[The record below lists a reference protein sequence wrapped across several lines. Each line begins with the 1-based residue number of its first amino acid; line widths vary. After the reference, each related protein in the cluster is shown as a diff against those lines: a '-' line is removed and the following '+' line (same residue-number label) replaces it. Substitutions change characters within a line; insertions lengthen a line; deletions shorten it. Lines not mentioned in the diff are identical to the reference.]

1 MKSSILTLFLSLILG
16 TTLAHGA
23 VITVGSGESIQTA
36 VDGAAVGDEIVLT
49 YPGQYVGNVTVNG
62 KGLTI
67 RSLNQALTSVLGNF
81 SVTGLTAGK
90 EMNFQ
95 SFNFSGD
102 LNCTGAGILRVK
114 DVQIGNSLIGS
125 GLAKMVLQ
133 NAEIMNSLSASQ
145 VTDCYIRRS
154 TITKTANI
162 EGNQDANGNP
172 TRFVFLQSTIK
183 EKLTSTTAK
192 SWIGYS
198 NLEESYLEGTLEI
211 VKNVFK
217 GNRSGNNQQG
227 GIGIDLNG
235 SNTIANIHNNIIE
248 NFDKSHQ
255 HDNGGKLINQCIGIR
270 ISGNTKC
277 AILNNLFRYIR
288 DIHYGGTEIYS
299 GIGIHILETADTK
312 IYGNLFYD
320 NGVSGGSD
328 TGAANIWAPAQ
339 NVTIAYNAMTAWSGS
354 GLVRG
359 GAENHAMVNSKSA
372 GDLSDKGH
380 PDIPHQDK
388 DGSRND
394 IGQSGGR
401 NYLTNGTTTNGP
413 IPISFTADP
422 LAVPIGG
429 TVTIESTGATVK

>member
-1 MKSSILTLFLSLILG
+1 MKSSILTFFLSLILA
-16 TTLAHGA
+16 TTLTHGA

-36 VDGAAVGDEIVLT
+36 VDGAADGDEIVLT

-102 LNCTGAGILRVK
+102 LNCTGAGILRLK

-125 GLAKMVLQ
+125 GLAKIVLQ
-133 NAEIMNSLSASQ
+133 NVEIMNSLSATQ

-162 EGNQDANGNP
+162 EGKQDANGNP

-183 EKLTSTTAK
+183 EKLTSTTAI

-198 NLEESYLEGTLEI
+198 NLEESYFEGTLEI
-211 VKNVFK
+211 VKNEFRGK
-217 GNRSGNNQQG
+217 NSNFG

-235 SNTIANIHNNIIE
+235 TNTTANIHNN
-248 NFDKSHQ
+248 
-255 HDNGGKLINQCIGIR
+255 LIKDFREDDSGTLNYQSIGIR
-270 ISGNTKC
+270 ISGNAK
-277 AILNNLFRYIR
+277 ANIFNNTITHNYDIR
-288 DIHYGGTEIYS
+288 GNGTEIYS
-299 GIGIHILETADTK
+299 GIGIYVVQTAGTK
-312 IYGNLFYD
+312 IFGNILHD
-320 NGVSGGSD
+320 NGVAGGSD

-339 NVTIAYNAMTAWSGS
+339 NVTIAYNAMIAFSTS

-359 GAENHAMVNSKSA
+359 GAENHAMVNSKNA
-372 GDLSDKGH
+372 ADLVDKGH
-380 PDIPHQDK
+380 PDVTHQDR

-394 IGQSGGR
+394 IGPSGGR

>member
-1 MKSSILTLFLSLILG
+1 MKNTILTIFLSLILA

-36 VDGAAVGDEIVLT
+36 VDGAADGDEIVLT

-102 LNCTGAGILRVK
+102 LNCTGTGILRVK

-125 GLAKMVLQ
+125 GLAKIVLQ
-133 NAEIMNSLSASQ
+133 NVEIMNSLSATQ

-154 TITKTANI
+154 TITETANI

-211 VKNVFK
+211 VK
-217 GNRSGNNQQG
+217 
-227 GIGIDLNG
+227 
-235 SNTIANIHNNIIE
+235 
-248 NFDKSHQ
+248 
-255 HDNGGKLINQCIGIR
+255 
-270 ISGNTKC
+270 
-277 AILNNLFRYIR
+277 RY
-288 DIHYGGTEIYS
+288 S
-299 GIGIHILETADTK
+299 
-312 IYGNLFYD
+312 
-320 NGVSGGSD
+320 
-328 TGAANIWAPAQ
+328 
-339 NVTIAYNAMTAWSGS
+339 
-354 GLVRG
+354 
-359 GAENHAMVNSKSA
+359 
-372 GDLSDKGH
+372 
-380 PDIPHQDK
+380 
-388 DGSRND
+388 
-394 IGQSGGR
+394 
-401 NYLTNGTTTNGP
+401 
-413 IPISFTADP
+413 
-422 LAVPIGG
+422 
-429 TVTIESTGATVK
+429 

>member
-1 MKSSILTLFLSLILG
+1 MKSSILTIFLSLILG

-23 VITVGSGESIQTA
+23 VITVGSGDSIQTA
-36 VDGAAVGDEIVLT
+36 VDGAADGDEIVLT

-125 GLAKMVLQ
+125 GLAKIVLQ
-133 NAEIMNSLSASQ
+133 NVEIIDSLSATQ

-154 TITKTANI
+154 TITETANI
-162 EGNQDANGNP
+162 QGNQDANGNP

-183 EKLTSTTAK
+183 EKLTSTTAI

-198 NLEESYLEGTLEI
+198 NLEESYFEGTLEI
-211 VKNVFK
+211 VKNEFRGK
-217 GNRSGNNQQG
+217 NSNFG

-235 SNTIANIHNNIIE
+235 TNTTANIHNN
-248 NFDKSHQ
+248 
-255 HDNGGKLINQCIGIR
+255 LIKDFREDDSGTLNYQSIGIR
-270 ISGNTKC
+270 ISGNAK
-277 AILNNLFRYIR
+277 ANIFNNTITHNYDIR
-288 DIHYGGTEIYS
+288 GNGTEIYS
-299 GIGIHILETADTK
+299 GIGIYVVQTAGTK
-312 IYGNLFYD
+312 IFGNILHD
-320 NGVSGGSD
+320 NGVAGGSD

-339 NVTIAYNAMTAWSGS
+339 NVTIAYNAMIAYSTS

-359 GAENHAMVNSKSA
+359 GAENHAMVNSKTA
-372 GDLSDKGH
+372 ADLVDKGH
-380 PDIPHQDK
+380 PDVTHQDK

>member
-1 MKSSILTLFLSLILG
+1 MKSSILTFFLSLILA
-16 TTLAHGA
+16 TTLTHGA

-36 VDGAAVGDEIVLT
+36 VDGAADGDEIVLT

-102 LNCTGAGILRVK
+102 LNCTGAGILRLK

-125 GLAKMVLQ
+125 GLAKIVLQ
-133 NAEIMNSLSASQ
+133 NVEIMNSLSATQ

-211 VKNVFK
+211 VKNEFYGK
-217 GNRSGNNQQG
+217 MYDNTG

-235 SNTIANIHNNIIE
+235 TSTTANIHNNKIRAFRE
-248 NFDKSHQ
+248 DDHGTLN
-255 HDNGGKLINQCIGIR
+255 NQCIGIR
-270 ISGNTKC
+270 VSGDAKAYITNNQISDNYESRS
-277 AILNNLFRYIR
+277 N
-288 DIHYGGTEIYS
+288 GTEIYS
-299 GIGIHILETADTK
+299 GMGIYVVETADTK
-312 IYGNLFYD
+312 IFGNLFFN
-320 NGVSGGSD
+320 NGVNGGSD

-339 NVTIAYNAMTAWSGS
+339 NVTIAYNAMTTYNNS
-354 GLVRG
+354 GLVLG
-359 GAENHAMVNSKSA
+359 GAENHAMVNSKTA
-372 GDLSDKGH
+372 ADLADKGH
-380 PDIPHQDK
+380 PDVTHQDK

>member
-1 MKSSILTLFLSLILG
+1 MKSSILTFLLSLIFG
-16 TTLAHGA
+16 TTLVHGA

-36 VDGAAVGDEIVLT
+36 VDGAADGDEIVLT

-90 EMNFQ
+90 ELNFQ

-102 LNCTGAGILRVK
+102 FNCTGAGILRVK

-125 GLAKMVLQ
+125 GLAKMLLQ
-133 NAEIMNSLSASQ
+133 DVEIMNSLSATQ
-145 VTDCYIRRS
+145 VTNGYIRRS

-198 NLEESYLEGTLEI
+198 NLEESYLEGTLEV
-211 VKNVFK
+211 VKNVFN
-217 GNRSGNNQQG
+217 GQNNG

-235 SNTIANIHNNIIE
+235 TNTEANIHNNTIHWFRKDIHG
-248 NFDKSHQ
+248 NSSYQ
-255 HDNGGKLINQCIGIR
+255 SIGIR
-270 ISGNTKC
+270 ISGNAK
-277 AILNNLFRYIR
+277 ADIFNNFIGQNY
-288 DIHYGGTEIYS
+288 DNNTNGGVENFC
-299 GIGIHILETADTK
+299 GIGIFITNTARTRIFGNIFENNYVKRDVNGNTHIL
-312 IYGNLFYD
+312 
-320 NGVSGGSD
+320 
-328 TGAANIWAPAQ
+328 APAE
-339 NVTIAYNAMTAWSGS
+339 NVTVAYNGMASHSTAGFA
-354 GLVRG
+354 LVKG
-359 GAENHAMVNSKSA
+359 GAENHAIVNSSTA
-372 GDLSDKGH
+372 ANLVDKGH
-380 PDIPHQDK
+380 PDVTHQDK

-429 TVTIESTGATVK
+429 TVTIESTGATLK

>member
-1 MKSSILTLFLSLILG
+1 MKHSILTYLIILIFG
-16 TTLAHGA
+16 TTLTHGA

-36 VDGAAVGDEIVLT
+36 VDGAADGDEIVLT

-102 LNCTGAGILRVK
+102 LNCTGTGILRVK

-133 NAEIMNSLSASQ
+133 NVEIMNSLSASQ
-145 VTDCYIRRS
+145 VTDCYIHRS

-162 EGNQDANGNP
+162 EGNQDANGSP

-183 EKLTSTTAK
+183 EKLNSTTAK

-211 VKNVFK
+211 VKNVFV
-217 GNRSGNNQQG
+217 GSRSANNSG

-235 SNTIANIHNNIIE
+235 TQTTANIHNNLIRDFYTGVPGNNE
-248 NFDKSHQ
+248 NE
-255 HDNGGKLINQCIGIR
+255 CIGIR
-270 ISGNTKC
+270 ISGNSV
-277 AILNNLFRYIR
+277 ANIYNNQISANR
-288 DIHYGGTEIYS
+288 DNRSQETETWVGMGIYVIS
-299 GIGIHILETADTK
+299 TAGTK
-312 IYGNLFYD
+312 IFGNLFYD
-320 NGVSGGSD
+320 NGVNGGSD

-339 NVTIAYNAMTAWSGS
+339 NVTIAYNAMIAYSTS

-359 GAENHAMVNSKSA
+359 GAENHAMINSNA
-372 GDLSDKGH
+372 AADLVDKGH
-380 PDIPHQDK
+380 PDVTHQDK

-394 IGQSGGR
+394 IGLSGGR

>member
-1 MKSSILTLFLSLILG
+1 MDHEIFHSYLFPKPHPRNH
-16 TTLAHGA
+16 LAHGA

-36 VDGAAVGDEIVLT
+36 VDGAADGDEIVLT

-125 GLAKMVLQ
+125 GLAKIVLQ
-133 NAEIMNSLSASQ
+133 NVEIMNSLSATQ

-154 TITKTANI
+154 TITETANI
-162 EGNQDANGNP
+162 VGNQDANGNP

-183 EKLTSTTAK
+183 EKLTSTTSK

-198 NLEESYLEGTLEI
+198 NLEESYLEGTVEI
-211 VKNVFK
+211 VKNEFYGK
-217 GNRSGNNQQG
+217 MSNFG

-235 SNTIANIHNNIIE
+235 TNTTANIHNNKILGFRE
-248 NFDKSHQ
+248 DDSGTLN
-255 HDNGGKLINQCIGIR
+255 NQSIGIR
-270 ISGNTKC
+270 ISGNAK
-277 AILNNLFRYIR
+277 ANIFNNQISENYDIR
-288 DIHYGGTEIYS
+288 GNGTEIYS
-299 GIGIHILETADTK
+299 GIGIYVISTAGTK
-312 IYGNLFYD
+312 IFGNLLYN
-320 NGVSGGSD
+320 NGVNGDSD

-339 NVTIAYNAMTAWSGS
+339 NVTIAYNAMTAYSTS

-359 GAENHAMVNSKSA
+359 GAENHAMVNSTTA
-372 GDLSDKGH
+372 ADLVDKGH
-380 PDIPHQDK
+380 PDATHQDK
-388 DGSRND
+388 DGSRNN
-394 IGQSGGR
+394 IGPSGGR

>member
-1 MKSSILTLFLSLILG
+1 MKSSILTFFLSLILG
-16 TTLAHGA
+16 ITLAHGA

-36 VDGAAVGDEIVLT
+36 VDGAADGDEIVLT

-125 GLAKMVLQ
+125 GLAKIVLQ
-133 NAEIMNSLSASQ
+133 NVEIMNSLSATQ

-154 TITKTANI
+154 TITETANI
-162 EGNQDANGNP
+162 VGNQDANGNP

-183 EKLTSTTAK
+183 EKLTSTTSK

-198 NLEESYLEGTLEI
+198 NLEESYLEGTVEI
-211 VKNVFK
+211 VKNEFYGK
-217 GNRSGNNQQG
+217 MSNFG

-235 SNTIANIHNNIIE
+235 TNTTANIHNNKILGFRE
-248 NFDKSHQ
+248 DDSGTLN
-255 HDNGGKLINQCIGIR
+255 NQSIGIR
-270 ISGNTKC
+270 ISGNAK
-277 AILNNLFRYIR
+277 ANIFNNQISENYDIR
-288 DIHYGGTEIYS
+288 GNGTEIYS
-299 GIGIHILETADTK
+299 GIGIYVISTAGTK
-312 IYGNLFYD
+312 IFGNLLYN
-320 NGVSGGSD
+320 NGVNGDSD

-339 NVTIAYNAMTAWSGS
+339 NVTIAYNAMTAYSTS

-359 GAENHAMVNSKSA
+359 GAENHAMVNSTTA
-372 GDLSDKGH
+372 ADLVDKGH
-380 PDIPHQDK
+380 PDATHQDK

-394 IGQSGGR
+394 IGPSGGR

>member
-1 MKSSILTLFLSLILG
+1 MIMKDTILTFFLSLILG

-23 VITVGSGESIQTA
+23 TINVGDGESIQTA
-36 VDGAAVGDEIVLT
+36 VDGSADGDEVVLT
-49 YPGQYVGNVTVNG
+49 YPGQYVENVTVNG

-90 EMNFQ
+90 EMHFQ

-125 GLAKMVLQ
+125 GLAKIVLQ
-133 NAEIMNSLSASQ
+133 NVEIMNSLSATQ

-154 TITKTANI
+154 TITKTGNI

-172 TRFVFLQSTIK
+172 TRFMFLQSTIK

-198 NLEESYLEGTLEI
+198 NLEESYLEGTLEV
-211 VKNVFK
+211 VKNVFN
-217 GNRSGNNQQG
+217 GQNNG

-235 SNTIANIHNNIIE
+235 TNTEANIHNNTIHWFRKDIHG
-248 NFDKSHQ
+248 NSSYQ
-255 HDNGGKLINQCIGIR
+255 SIGIR
-270 ISGNTKC
+270 ISGNAK
-277 AILNNLFRYIR
+277 ADILNNYIGNNY
-288 DIHYGGTEIYS
+288 DTNTNGGFENFC
-299 GIGIHILETADTK
+299 GIGIFITDTARSRIFGNIFENNFVKRDVNGNAHIL
-312 IYGNLFYD
+312 
-320 NGVSGGSD
+320 
-328 TGAANIWAPAQ
+328 APSE
-339 NVTIAYNAMTAWSGS
+339 NVTVAYNGMASTSYNGFE
-354 GLVRG
+354 LVKG
-359 GAENHAMVNSKSA
+359 GVENHAMVNSIVA
-372 GDLSDKGH
+372 ADLVDKGH
-380 PDIPHQDK
+380 PDVIHQDK
-388 DGSRND
+388 DGSRNN
-394 IGQSGGR
+394 IGPSGGR

-413 IPISFTADP
+413 IPITFTADP

>member
-1 MKSSILTLFLSLILG
+1 MKSSILTFFLSLILA
-16 TTLAHGA
+16 TTLTHGA

-36 VDGAAVGDEIVLT
+36 VDGAADGDEIVLT

-125 GLAKMVLQ
+125 GLAKIVLQ
-133 NAEIMNSLSASQ
+133 NVEIMNSLSATQ

-162 EGNQDANGNP
+162 EGKQDANGNP

-183 EKLTSTTAK
+183 EKLTSTTAI

-198 NLEESYLEGTLEI
+198 NLEESYFEGTLEI
-211 VKNVFK
+211 VKNEFRGK
-217 GNRSGNNQQG
+217 NSNFG

-235 SNTIANIHNNIIE
+235 TNTTANIHNN
-248 NFDKSHQ
+248 
-255 HDNGGKLINQCIGIR
+255 LIKDFREDDSGTLNYQSIGIR
-270 ISGNTKC
+270 ISGNAK
-277 AILNNLFRYIR
+277 ANIFNNTITHNYDIR
-288 DIHYGGTEIYS
+288 GNGTEIYS
-299 GIGIHILETADTK
+299 GIGIYVVQTAGTK
-312 IYGNLFYD
+312 IFGNILHD
-320 NGVSGGSD
+320 NGVAGGSD

-339 NVTIAYNAMTAWSGS
+339 NVTIAYNAMIAFSTS

-359 GAENHAMVNSKSA
+359 GAENHAMVNSKNA
-372 GDLSDKGH
+372 ADLVDKGH
-380 PDIPHQDK
+380 PDVTHQDR

-394 IGQSGGR
+394 IGPSGGR
-401 NYLTNGTTTNGP
+401 NYLTNGSTTNGP

>member
-1 MKSSILTLFLSLILG
+1 
-16 TTLAHGA
+16 A

-36 VDGAAVGDEIVLT
+36 VDGAADGDEIVLT

-133 NAEIMNSLSASQ
+133 NVEIMNSLSATQ

-154 TITKTANI
+154 TITETANI
-162 EGNQDANGNP
+162 VGNQDANGNP

-211 VKNVFK
+211 VKNVFYGK
-217 GNRSGNNQQG
+217 MHDNTG

-235 SNTIANIHNNIIE
+235 TNTTANIHNNKIWGFKE
-248 NFDKSHQ
+248 DDSGTLN
-255 HDNGGKLINQCIGIR
+255 NQSIGIR
-270 ISGNTKC
+270 ISGNAK
-277 AILNNLFRYIR
+277 ANIFNNQISENYDTR
-288 DIHYGGTEIYS
+288 GNGTEIYS
-299 GIGIHILETADTK
+299 GIGIYVISTAGTK
-312 IYGNLFYD
+312 IFGNLLYN
-320 NGVSGGSD
+320 NGVNGGSD

-339 NVTIAYNAMTAWSGS
+339 NVTIAYNAMIAYSTS

-359 GAENHAMVNSKSA
+359 GAENHAIVNSTTA
-372 GDLSDKGH
+372 ADLVDKGH
-380 PDIPHQDK
+380 PDSTHQDK

-394 IGQSGGR
+394 IGRSGGR

-429 TVTIESTGATVK
+429 TVTIESTGATLK

>member
-1 MKSSILTLFLSLILG
+1 MKSSILTFLVNLILG

-36 VDGAAVGDEIVLT
+36 VDGAADGDEIVLT

-62 KGLTI
+62 RGLTI
-67 RSLNQALTSVLGNF
+67 RSLNQSLTSVLGNF

-125 GLAKMVLQ
+125 GLAKIVLQ
-133 NAEIMNSLSASQ
+133 NVEIMNSLSATQ

-198 NLEESYLEGTLEI
+198 NLEESYFEGTLEI
-211 VKNVFK
+211 VKNEFRGK
-217 GNRSGNNQQG
+217 NSNFG

-235 SNTIANIHNNIIE
+235 TNTTANIHNN
-248 NFDKSHQ
+248 
-255 HDNGGKLINQCIGIR
+255 LIKDFREDDSGTLNYQSIGIR
-270 ISGNTKC
+270 ISGNAK
-277 AILNNLFRYIR
+277 ANIFNNTITHNYDIR
-288 DIHYGGTEIYS
+288 GNGTEIYS
-299 GIGIHILETADTK
+299 GIGIYVVQTAGTK
-312 IYGNLFYD
+312 IFGNILHD
-320 NGVSGGSD
+320 NGVAGGSD

-339 NVTIAYNAMTAWSGS
+339 NVTIAYNAMIAYSTS

-359 GAENHAMVNSKSA
+359 GAENHAMVNSKNA
-372 GDLSDKGH
+372 ADLVDKGH
-380 PDIPHQDK
+380 PDVTHQDR

-394 IGQSGGR
+394 IGPSGGR

-422 LAVPIGG
+422 LAVPVGG
-429 TVTIESTGATVK
+429 SVTIESTGATLK

>member
-1 MKSSILTLFLSLILG
+1 MKSSILTFFLSLILG
-16 TTLAHGA
+16 MTLAHGA
-23 VITVGSGESIQTA
+23 TINVGAGESIQTA
-36 VDGAAVGDEIVLT
+36 VDGAADGDEIVLT

-125 GLAKMVLQ
+125 GLAKIVLQ
-133 NAEIMNSLSASQ
+133 DVEIMNSLSATQ

-198 NLEESYLEGTLEI
+198 NLEESYLEGTLEV
-211 VKNVFK
+211 VKNVFN
-217 GNRSGNNQQG
+217 GQHNG

-235 SNTIANIHNNIIE
+235 TNTEANIHNNTIQWFRKDIHG
-248 NFDKSHQ
+248 NSSYQ
-255 HDNGGKLINQCIGIR
+255 SIGIR
-270 ISGNTKC
+270 ISGNAK
-277 AILNNLFRYIR
+277 ADILNNYIGKNY
-288 DIHYGGTEIYS
+288 DNNTNGGFENFC
-299 GIGIHILETADTK
+299 GIGIFITDTARSRIFGNIFESNFVRRDVNGNAHIL
-312 IYGNLFYD
+312 
-320 NGVSGGSD
+320 
-328 TGAANIWAPAQ
+328 APSE
-339 NVTIAYNAMTAWSGS
+339 NVTVAYNGMASANYNGFE
-354 GLVRG
+354 LVKG
-359 GAENHAMVNSKSA
+359 GAENHAMVNSIVA
-372 GDLSDKGH
+372 ADLVNKGH
-380 PDIPHQDK
+380 PDVTHQDK

-394 IGQSGGR
+394 IGPSGGR

-429 TVTIESTGATVK
+429 TVTIQSTGATVK

>member
-1 MKSSILTLFLSLILG
+1 MKTSILTFFLSLILG

-36 VDGAAVGDEIVLT
+36 VDGAADGDEIVLT

-67 RSLNQALTSVLGNF
+67 RSLNQSLTSVLGNF
-81 SVTGLTAGK
+81 SITGLTAGK

-125 GLAKMVLQ
+125 GLAKIVLQ
-133 NAEIMNSLSASQ
+133 NVEIMNSLSVTQ

-198 NLEESYLEGTLEI
+198 NLEESYLEGTIEI
-211 VKNVFK
+211 VKNLFD
-217 GNRSGNNQQG
+217 GRNSG

-235 SNTIANIHNNIIE
+235 TITNAKIYNNE
-248 NFDKSHQ
+248 
-255 HDNGGKLINQCIGIR
+255 IGL
-270 ISGNTKC
+270 SGNTMILAY
-277 AILNNLFRYIR
+277 AINA
-288 DIHYGGTEIYS
+288 
-299 GIGIHILETADTK
+299 LE
-312 IYGNLFYD
+312 
-320 NGVSGGSD
+320 
-328 TGAANIWAPAQ
+328 
-339 NVTIAYNAMTAWSGS
+339 
-354 GLVRG
+354 
-359 GAENHAMVNSKSA
+359 
-372 GDLSDKGH
+372 
-380 PDIPHQDK
+380 
-388 DGSRND
+388 
-394 IGQSGGR
+394 
-401 NYLTNGTTTNGP
+401 
-413 IPISFTADP
+413 
-422 LAVPIGG
+422 
-429 TVTIESTGATVK
+429 

>member
-1 MKSSILTLFLSLILG
+1 MKPSILTLFLSLILG

-23 VITVGSGESIQTA
+23 VITVGSGDSIQTA
-36 VDGAAVGDEIVLT
+36 IDGAADGDEIVLT

-95 SFNFSGD
+95 GFNFSGD

-125 GLAKMVLQ
+125 GLAKIVLQ
-133 NAEIMNSLSASQ
+133 NVEIMNSLSASQ

-162 EGNQDANGNP
+162 GGNQDANGNP

-211 VKNVFK
+211 VKNEFRGK
-217 GNRSGNNQQG
+217 NSNFG

-235 SNTIANIHNNIIE
+235 TNTTANIHNN
-248 NFDKSHQ
+248 
-255 HDNGGKLINQCIGIR
+255 LIKDFREDDSGTLNYQSIGIR
-270 ISGNTKC
+270 ISGNAK
-277 AILNNLFRYIR
+277 ANIFNNTITHNYDIR
-288 DIHYGGTEIYS
+288 GNGTEIYS
-299 GIGIHILETADTK
+299 GIGIYVVQTAGTK
-312 IYGNLFYD
+312 IFGNILHD
-320 NGVSGGSD
+320 NGVQGNSD

-339 NVTIAYNAMTAWSGS
+339 NVTIAYNAMTAYSTS

-359 GAENHAMVNSKSA
+359 GAENHAMINSKIA
-372 GDLSDKGH
+372 ADLIDKGH
-380 PDIPHQDK
+380 PDITHQDK

-394 IGQSGGR
+394 IGPSGGR
-401 NYLTNGTTTNGP
+401 NYLTNEITTNGP

-422 LAVPIGG
+422 LAVPVGG

>member
-1 MKSSILTLFLSLILG
+1 MKSSILTFFLSLILA
-16 TTLAHGA
+16 TTLTHGA

-36 VDGAAVGDEIVLT
+36 VDGAADGDEIVLT

-125 GLAKMVLQ
+125 GLAKIVLQ
-133 NAEIMNSLSASQ
+133 NVEIMNSLSATQ

-162 EGNQDANGNP
+162 EGKQDANGNP

-183 EKLTSTTAK
+183 EKLTSTTAI

-198 NLEESYLEGTLEI
+198 NLEESYFEGTLEI
-211 VKNVFK
+211 VKNEFRGK
-217 GNRSGNNQQG
+217 NSNFG

-235 SNTIANIHNNIIE
+235 TNTTANIHNN
-248 NFDKSHQ
+248 
-255 HDNGGKLINQCIGIR
+255 LIKDFREDDSGTLNYQSIGIR
-270 ISGNTKC
+270 ISGNAK
-277 AILNNLFRYIR
+277 ANIFNNTITHNYDIR
-288 DIHYGGTEIYS
+288 GNGTEIYS
-299 GIGIHILETADTK
+299 GIGIYVVQTAGTK
-312 IYGNLFYD
+312 IFGNILHD
-320 NGVSGGSD
+320 NGVAGGSD

-339 NVTIAYNAMTAWSGS
+339 NVTIAYNAMIAFSTS

-359 GAENHAMVNSKSA
+359 GAENHAMVNSKNA
-372 GDLSDKGH
+372 ADLVDKGH
-380 PDIPHQDK
+380 PDVTHQDK

-394 IGQSGGR
+394 IGPSGGR

>member
-1 MKSSILTLFLSLILG
+1 MKSSILTFFLSLILA
-16 TTLAHGA
+16 TTLTHGA

-36 VDGAAVGDEIVLT
+36 VDGAADGDEIVLT

-125 GLAKMVLQ
+125 GLAKIVLQ
-133 NAEIMNSLSASQ
+133 NVEIMNSLSATQ

-162 EGNQDANGNP
+162 EGKQDANGNP

-183 EKLTSTTAK
+183 EKLTSTTAI

-198 NLEESYLEGTLEI
+198 NLEESYFEGSLEI
-211 VKNVFK
+211 VKNEFRGK
-217 GNRSGNNQQG
+217 NSNFG

-235 SNTIANIHNNIIE
+235 TNTTANIHNN
-248 NFDKSHQ
+248 
-255 HDNGGKLINQCIGIR
+255 LIKDFREDDSGTLNYQSIGIR
-270 ISGNTKC
+270 ISGNAKDN
-277 AILNNLFRYIR
+277 IFNNTITHNYDIR
-288 DIHYGGTEIYS
+288 GNGTEIYS
-299 GIGIHILETADTK
+299 GIGIYVVQTAGTK
-312 IYGNLFYD
+312 IFGNILHD
-320 NGVSGGSD
+320 NGVAGGSD

-339 NVTIAYNAMTAWSGS
+339 NVTIAYNAMIAFSTS

-359 GAENHAMVNSKSA
+359 GAENHAMVNSKNA
-372 GDLSDKGH
+372 ADLVDKGH
-380 PDIPHQDK
+380 PDVTHQDK

-394 IGQSGGR
+394 IGPSGGR

>member
-1 MKSSILTLFLSLILG
+1 MKSSILTFFLSLILA
-16 TTLAHGA
+16 TTLTHGA

-36 VDGAAVGDEIVLT
+36 VDGAADGDEIVLT

-125 GLAKMVLQ
+125 GLAKIVLQ
-133 NAEIMNSLSASQ
+133 NVEIMNSLSATQ

-162 EGNQDANGNP
+162 EGKQDANGNP

-183 EKLTSTTAK
+183 EKLTSTTAI

-198 NLEESYLEGTLEI
+198 NLEESYFEGTLEI
-211 VKNVFK
+211 VKNEFRGK
-217 GNRSGNNQQG
+217 NSNFG

-235 SNTIANIHNNIIE
+235 TNTTANIHNN
-248 NFDKSHQ
+248 
-255 HDNGGKLINQCIGIR
+255 LIKDFREDDSGTLNYQSIGIR
-270 ISGNTKC
+270 ISGNAK
-277 AILNNLFRYIR
+277 ANIFNNTITHNYDIR
-288 DIHYGGTEIYS
+288 GNGTEIYS
-299 GIGIHILETADTK
+299 GIGIYVVQTAGTK
-312 IYGNLFYD
+312 IFGNILHD
-320 NGVSGGSD
+320 NGVAGGSD

-339 NVTIAYNAMTAWSGS
+339 NVTIAYNAMIAFSTS

-359 GAENHAMVNSKSA
+359 GAENHAMVNSKNA
-372 GDLSDKGH
+372 ADLVDKGH
-380 PDIPHQDK
+380 PDVTHQDR

-394 IGQSGGR
+394 IGPSGGR

-422 LAVPIGG
+422 LAIPIGG

>member
-1 MKSSILTLFLSLILG
+1 MKSSILTFLLSLIFG
-16 TTLAHGA
+16 TTLVHGA

-36 VDGAAVGDEIVLT
+36 VDGAADGDEIVLT

-90 EMNFQ
+90 ELNFQ

-102 LNCTGAGILRVK
+102 FNCTGAGILRVK

-125 GLAKMVLQ
+125 GLAKMLLQ
-133 NAEIMNSLSASQ
+133 DVEIMNSLSATQ
-145 VTDCYIRRS
+145 VTNCYIRRS

-198 NLEESYLEGTLEI
+198 NLEESYLEGTLEV
-211 VKNVFK
+211 VKNVFN
-217 GNRSGNNQQG
+217 GQNNG

-235 SNTIANIHNNIIE
+235 TNTEANIHNNTIHWFRKDIHG
-248 NFDKSHQ
+248 KSSYQ
-255 HDNGGKLINQCIGIR
+255 SIGIR
-270 ISGNTKC
+270 ISGNAK
-277 AILNNLFRYIR
+277 ADIFNNFIGQNY
-288 DIHYGGTEIYS
+288 DNNTNGGVENFC
-299 GIGIHILETADTK
+299 GIGIFITNTARTRIFGNIFENNYVKRDVNGNTHIL
-312 IYGNLFYD
+312 
-320 NGVSGGSD
+320 
-328 TGAANIWAPAQ
+328 APAE
-339 NVTIAYNAMTAWSGS
+339 NVTVAYNGMASHSTAGFA
-354 GLVRG
+354 LVKG
-359 GAENHAMVNSKSA
+359 GAENHAIVNSSTA
-372 GDLSDKGH
+372 ANLVDKGH
-380 PDIPHQDK
+380 PDVTHQDK

-429 TVTIESTGATVK
+429 TVTIESTGATLK

>member
-1 MKSSILTLFLSLILG
+1 MKSSILTFFLSLILG

-36 VDGAAVGDEIVLT
+36 VDGAADGDEIVLT

-67 RSLNQALTSVLGNF
+67 RSLNQSLTSVLGNF

-125 GLAKMVLQ
+125 GLAKIVLQ
-133 NAEIMNSLSASQ
+133 NVEIMNSLSASQ

-211 VKNVFK
+211 VKNEFV
-217 GNRSGNNQQG
+217 GSRSFNSSR

-235 SNTIANIHNNIIE
+235 TQTTANIHNNLIRDFSTGVPGHYE
-248 NFDKSHQ
+248 ND
-255 HDNGGKLINQCIGIR
+255 CIGIR
-270 ISGNTKC
+270 ISGN
-277 AILNNLFRYIR
+277 AVANIYNNQISANR
-288 DIHYGGTEIYS
+288 DNRSAENETWVGMGIYVIS
-299 GIGIHILETADTK
+299 TAGTK
-312 IYGNLFYD
+312 IFGNLFFD
-320 NGVSGGSD
+320 NGVAGGSD

-339 NVTIAYNAMTAWSGS
+339 NVTIAYNAMTAYSTS

-359 GAENHAMVNSKSA
+359 GAENHAMVNSKTA
-372 GDLSDKGH
+372 ADLIDKGH
-380 PDIPHQDK
+380 PDVTHQDK

-401 NYLTNGTTTNGP
+401 NYLTNGTTTDGP

>member
-1 MKSSILTLFLSLILG
+1 MKHSILTYLIILIFG

-23 VITVGSGESIQTA
+23 VISVGSGESIQTA
-36 VDGAAVGDEIVLT
+36 VDGAADGDEIVLT

-125 GLAKMVLQ
+125 GLAKIVLQ
-133 NAEIMNSLSASQ
+133 NVEIMNSLSATQ

-154 TITKTANI
+154 TITETANI

-198 NLEESYLEGTLEI
+198 NLEESYLEGTIEI
-211 VKNVFK
+211 VKNLFD
-217 GNRSGNNQQG
+217 GRSSG

-235 SNTIANIHNNIIE
+235 TITNAKIYNNEIKSFRRHDDRNTL
-248 NFDKSHQ
+248 Q
-255 HDNGGKLINQCIGIR
+255 YQCIGIR
-270 ISGNTKC
+270 ISGNAK
-277 AILNNLFRYIR
+277 AFIKNNK
-288 DIHYGGTEIYS
+288 IHYCQDSHSSGTHINSGMGIYVV
-299 GIGIHILETADTK
+299 ETADTK
-312 IYGNLFYD
+312 IFGNLLFD
-320 NGVSGGSD
+320 NGISNGAE
-328 TGAANIWAPAQ
+328 TGATNIWAPAE
-339 NVTIAYNAMTAWSGS
+339 NVTIAYNAMIAYSTS

-359 GAENHAMVNSKSA
+359 GAENHAIVNSKNAS
-372 GDLSDKGH
+372 DLVDKGH
-380 PDIPHQDK
+380 PDATHQDK
-388 DGSRND
+388 DGSRNN
-394 IGQSGGR
+394 IGPSGGR

>member
-1 MKSSILTLFLSLILG
+1 MKSSILTFLVNLILG

-36 VDGAAVGDEIVLT
+36 VDGAADGDEIVLT

-62 KGLTI
+62 RGLTI
-67 RSLNQALTSVLGNF
+67 RSLNQSLTSVLGNF

-125 GLAKMVLQ
+125 GLAKIVLQ
-133 NAEIMNSLSASQ
+133 NVEIMNSLSATQ

-198 NLEESYLEGTLEI
+198 NLEESYFEGTLEI
-211 VKNVFK
+211 VKNEFRGK
-217 GNRSGNNQQG
+217 NSNFG

-235 SNTIANIHNNIIE
+235 TNTTANIHNN
-248 NFDKSHQ
+248 
-255 HDNGGKLINQCIGIR
+255 LIKDFREDDSGTLNYQSIGIR
-270 ISGNTKC
+270 ISGNAK
-277 AILNNLFRYIR
+277 ANIFNNTITHNYDIR
-288 DIHYGGTEIYS
+288 GNGTEIYS
-299 GIGIHILETADTK
+299 GIGIYVVQTAGTK
-312 IYGNLFYD
+312 IFGNILHD
-320 NGVSGGSD
+320 NGVAGGSD

-339 NVTIAYNAMTAWSGS
+339 NVTIAYNAMIAYGTS

-359 GAENHAMVNSKSA
+359 GAENHAMVNSKNA
-372 GDLSDKGH
+372 ADLVDKGH
-380 PDIPHQDK
+380 PDVTHQDR

-394 IGQSGGR
+394 IGPSGGR

-422 LAVPIGG
+422 LAVPVGG
-429 TVTIESTGATVK
+429 SVTIESTGATLK

>member
-1 MKSSILTLFLSLILG
+1 MKHSILTFFLSLILG
-16 TTLAHGA
+16 TTLANGA

-125 GLAKMVLQ
+125 GLAKIVLQ
-133 NAEIMNSLSASQ
+133 DVEIMNSLSATQ

-154 TITKTANI
+154 TITETANI

-211 VKNVFK
+211 VKNVFYGK
-217 GNRSGNNQQG
+217 MHDNTG

-235 SNTIANIHNNIIE
+235 TNTTANVHNNKIWGFRE
-248 NFDKSHQ
+248 DDSGTLN
-255 HDNGGKLINQCIGIR
+255 NQSIGIR
-270 ISGNTKC
+270 ISGNAK
-277 AILNNLFRYIR
+277 ANIFNNQISENYDTR
-288 DIHYGGTEIYS
+288 GNGTEIYS
-299 GIGIHILETADTK
+299 GIGIYVISTAGTK
-312 IYGNLFYD
+312 IFGNLLYN
-320 NGVSGGSD
+320 NGVNGDSD

-339 NVTIAYNAMTAWSGS
+339 NVTIAYNAMIAYSTS

-359 GAENHAMVNSKSA
+359 GAENHAMVNSTTA
-372 GDLSDKGH
+372 ADLVDKGH
-380 PDIPHQDK
+380 PDATHQDK

-394 IGQSGGR
+394 IGRSGGR
-401 NYLTNGTTTNGP
+401 NYLTNVTTTDGP

-429 TVTIESTGATVK
+429 TVTIESTGATIK

>member
-1 MKSSILTLFLSLILG
+1 MKSSILTFFLSLILG

-23 VITVGSGESIQTA
+23 TINVGAGESIQTA
-36 VDGAAVGDEIVLT
+36 IDGAGDGDEIVLT

-95 SFNFSGD
+95 RFNFSGD

-125 GLAKMVLQ
+125 GLAKIVLQ
-133 NAEIMNSLSASQ
+133 NVEIMNSLSATQ

-154 TITKTANI
+154 TITETANI

-198 NLEESYLEGTLEI
+198 NLEESYLEGTVEI
-211 VKNVFK
+211 VKNEFYGK
-217 GNRSGNNQQG
+217 MHDNTG

-235 SNTIANIHNNIIE
+235 TSTTANIHNNKITAFRE
-248 NFDKSHQ
+248 DDHGTLN
-255 HDNGGKLINQCIGIR
+255 NQCIGIR
-270 ISGNTKC
+270 ISGNAK
-277 AILNNLFRYIR
+277 AYIINNQISDNYESRSN
-288 DIHYGGTEIYS
+288 GTEIYS
-299 GIGIHILETADTK
+299 GMGIYVMETADTK
-312 IYGNLFYD
+312 IFGNLFFN
-320 NGVSGGSD
+320 NGVNGGSD

-339 NVTIAYNAMTAWSGS
+339 NVTIAYNAMTTYYNS
-354 GLVRG
+354 GLVLG
-359 GAENHAMVNSKSA
+359 GAENHAMVNSKTA
-372 GDLSDKGH
+372 ADLVDKGH
-380 PDIPHQDK
+380 PDVTHQDK

-394 IGQSGGR
+394 IGPSGGR
-401 NYLTNGTTTNGP
+401 NYLTNGTTTDGP

>member
-1 MKSSILTLFLSLILG
+1 MKFSILTFFLSLILG

-23 VITVGSGESIQTA
+23 VISVGSGESIQTA
-36 VDGAAVGDEIVLT
+36 VDGAADGDEIVLT

-81 SVTGLTAGK
+81 SITGLTAGK

-125 GLAKMVLQ
+125 GLAKIVLQ
-133 NAEIMNSLSASQ
+133 NVEIMNSLYATQ

-162 EGNQDANGNP
+162 VGNQDANGNP

-211 VKNVFK
+211 VKNVFYGK
-217 GNRSGNNQQG
+217 MHDNTG

-235 SNTIANIHNNIIE
+235 TNTTANVHNNKIWGFKE
-248 NFDKSHQ
+248 DDSGTLN
-255 HDNGGKLINQCIGIR
+255 NQSIGIR
-270 ISGNTKC
+270 ISGNAK
-277 AILNNLFRYIR
+277 ANIFNNQISENYDTR
-288 DIHYGGTEIYS
+288 GNGTEIYS
-299 GIGIHILETADTK
+299 GIGIYVISTAGTK
-312 IYGNLFYD
+312 IFGNLLYN
-320 NGVSGGSD
+320 NGVNGGSD

-339 NVTIAYNAMTAWSGS
+339 NVTVAYNAMTAYSTS

-359 GAENHAMVNSKSA
+359 GAENHAMVNSKTA
-372 GDLSDKGH
+372 ADLVDKGH
-380 PDIPHQDK
+380 PDATHQDK

-394 IGQSGGR
+394 IGPSGGR
-401 NYLTNGTTTNGP
+401 NYLTNGTTTDGP

-429 TVTIESTGATVK
+429 TVTIESTGATLK

>member
-1 MKSSILTLFLSLILG
+1 MKSSILTFLLSLIFG
-16 TTLAHGA
+16 TTLVHGA

-36 VDGAAVGDEIVLT
+36 VDGAADGDEIVLT

-90 EMNFQ
+90 ELNFQ
-95 SFNFSGD
+95 SFNFTGD
-102 LNCTGAGILRVK
+102 FNCTGAGILRVK

-125 GLAKMVLQ
+125 GLAKMLLQ
-133 NAEIMNSLSASQ
+133 DVEIMNSLSATQ
-145 VTDCYIRRS
+145 VTNCYIRRS

-198 NLEESYLEGTLEI
+198 NLEESYLEGTLEV
-211 VKNVFK
+211 VKNVFN
-217 GNRSGNNQQG
+217 GQNNG

-235 SNTIANIHNNIIE
+235 TNTEANIHNNTIHWFRKDIHG
-248 NFDKSHQ
+248 NSSYQ
-255 HDNGGKLINQCIGIR
+255 SIGIR
-270 ISGNTKC
+270 ISGNAK
-277 AILNNLFRYIR
+277 ADIFNNFIGQNY
-288 DIHYGGTEIYS
+288 DNNTNGGVENFF
-299 GIGIHILETADTK
+299 GIGIFITNTARTRIFGNIFENNYVKRDVNGNTHIL
-312 IYGNLFYD
+312 
-320 NGVSGGSD
+320 
-328 TGAANIWAPAQ
+328 APAE
-339 NVTIAYNAMTAWSGS
+339 NVTVAYNGMASHSTAGFA
-354 GLVRG
+354 LVKG
-359 GAENHAMVNSKSA
+359 GAENHAIVNSSTA
-372 GDLSDKGH
+372 ANLVDKGH
-380 PDIPHQDK
+380 PDVTHQDK

-429 TVTIESTGATVK
+429 TVTIESTGATLK

>member
-1 MKSSILTLFLSLILG
+1 MKSSILTFFLSLILA
-16 TTLAHGA
+16 TTLTHGA

-36 VDGAAVGDEIVLT
+36 VDGAADGDEIVLT

-102 LNCTGAGILRVK
+102 LNCTGAGILRLK

-125 GLAKMVLQ
+125 GLAKIVLQ
-133 NAEIMNSLSASQ
+133 NVEIMNSLSATQ

-162 EGNQDANGNP
+162 EGKQDANGNP

-183 EKLTSTTAK
+183 EKLTSTTAI

-198 NLEESYLEGTLEI
+198 NLEESYFEGTLEI
-211 VKNVFK
+211 VKNEFRGK
-217 GNRSGNNQQG
+217 NSNFG

-235 SNTIANIHNNIIE
+235 TNTTANIHNN
-248 NFDKSHQ
+248 
-255 HDNGGKLINQCIGIR
+255 LIKDFREDDSGTLNYQSIGIR
-270 ISGNTKC
+270 ISGNAK
-277 AILNNLFRYIR
+277 ANIFNNTITHNYDIR
-288 DIHYGGTEIYS
+288 GNGTEIYS
-299 GIGIHILETADTK
+299 GIGIYVVQTAGTK
-312 IYGNLFYD
+312 IFGNILHD
-320 NGVSGGSD
+320 NGVAGGSD

-339 NVTIAYNAMTAWSGS
+339 NVTIAYNAMIAFSTS

-359 GAENHAMVNSKSA
+359 GAENHAMVNSKNA
-372 GDLSDKGH
+372 ADLVDKGH
-380 PDIPHQDK
+380 PDVTQQDR

-394 IGQSGGR
+394 IGPSGGR
-401 NYLTNGTTTNGP
+401 NYLTNGSTTNGP

>member
-1 MKSSILTLFLSLILG
+1 V
-16 TTLAHGA
+16 TLAHGA
-23 VITVGSGESIQTA
+23 TINVGAGESIQTA
-36 VDGAAVGDEIVLT
+36 VDGAADGDEIVLT

-95 SFNFSGD
+95 RFNFSGD

-125 GLAKMVLQ
+125 GLAKIVLQ
-133 NAEIMNSLSASQ
+133 NVEIMNSLSASQ

-211 VKNVFK
+211 VMNEFV
-217 GNRSGNNQQG
+217 GSRSFNNSR

-235 SNTIANIHNNIIE
+235 TQTTANIHNNLIRDFYTGVPGHYE
-248 NFDKSHQ
+248 ND
-255 HDNGGKLINQCIGIR
+255 CIGIR
-270 ISGNTKC
+270 ISGN
-277 AILNNLFRYIR
+277 AVANIYNNQISANR
-288 DIHYGGTEIYS
+288 DNRSAETETWVGMGIYVIS
-299 GIGIHILETADTK
+299 TAGTK
-312 IYGNLFYD
+312 IFGNLFYD
-320 NGVSGGSD
+320 NGVNGGSD

-339 NVTIAYNAMTAWSGS
+339 NVTIAYNAMIAYSTS

-359 GAENHAMVNSKSA
+359 GAENHAMVNSKFA
-372 GDLSDKGH
+372 GDLTDKGH
-380 PDIPHQDK
+380 PDVTYQDK

-394 IGQSGGR
+394 IGPSGGR

-429 TVTIESTGATVK
+429 TVTIQSTGATVK

>member
-1 MKSSILTLFLSLILG
+1 MKSSILTFLLSLLLA

-23 VITVGSGESIQTA
+23 TISVGSGESIQTA
-36 VDGAAVGDEIVLT
+36 VDGAADGDEIVLT

-81 SVTGLTAGK
+81 SITGLTIGK

-102 LNCTGAGILRVK
+102 LNCSGAGILRVK
-114 DVQIGNSLIGS
+114 NVQIGNSLIGS
-125 GLAKMVLQ
+125 GLAKIVLQ
-133 NAEIMNSLSASQ
+133 NVEIMNSLSATQ

-154 TITKTANI
+154 TITATANI
-162 EGNQDANGNP
+162 EGNQDTNGNP

-198 NLEESYLEGTLEI
+198 NLEESYLEGIVEI

-217 GNRSGNNQQG
+217 GNRSGDKQG

-235 SNTIANIHNNIIE
+235 TNTIANIHNNIIE
-248 NFDKSHQ
+248 TFEKNHQ
-255 HDNGGKLINQCIGIR
+255 HDSWGKLINQCIGIR

-277 AILNNLFRYIR
+277 AILNNSFRYIR
-288 DIHYGGTEIYS
+288 DLNSGGTEIYS
-299 GIGIHILETADTK
+299 GMGIHILETADTK
-312 IYGNLFYD
+312 IFGNLFHD
-320 NGVSGGSD
+320 NGVNGGSD

-372 GDLSDKGH
+372 GDLADKGH
-380 PDIPHQDK
+380 PDVTHQDK

-394 IGQSGGR
+394 IGPHGGR
-401 NYLTNGTTTNGP
+401 NYLINGTTTNGP

>member
-1 MKSSILTLFLSLILG
+1 MKIRTLSIIPILLFG

-23 VITVGSGESIQTA
+23 VISVGSGESIQTA
-36 VDGAAVGDEIVLT
+36 VDGAADGDEIILT

-81 SVTGLTAGK
+81 SITGLTAGK

-125 GLAKMVLQ
+125 GLAKIVLQ
-133 NAEIMNSLSASQ
+133 NVEIMNSLSATQ

-198 NLEESYLEGTLEI
+198 NLEESYLEGIVEI

-217 GNRSGNNQQG
+217 GNRSGDKQG

-235 SNTIANIHNNIIE
+235 TNTIANIHNNIIE
-248 NFDKSHQ
+248 TFEKNHQ
-255 HDNGGKLINQCIGIR
+255 HDSWGKLRNQCIGIR

-277 AILNNLFRYIR
+277 AILNNSFRYIR
-288 DIHYGGTEIYS
+288 DLNSGGTEIYS
-299 GIGIHILETADTK
+299 GMGIHILETADTK
-312 IYGNLFYD
+312 IFGNLFHD
-320 NGVSGGSD
+320 NGVNGGSD

-372 GDLSDKGH
+372 GDLADKGH
-380 PDIPHQDK
+380 PDVTHQDK

-394 IGQSGGR
+394 IGPSGGR

>member
-1 MKSSILTLFLSLILG
+1 MKSSILTFFLSLILA
-16 TTLAHGA
+16 TTLTHGA

-36 VDGAAVGDEIVLT
+36 VDGAADGDEIVLT

-125 GLAKMVLQ
+125 GLAKIVLQ
-133 NAEIMNSLSASQ
+133 NVEIMNSLSATQ

-162 EGNQDANGNP
+162 EGKQDANGNP

-183 EKLTSTTAK
+183 EKLTSTTAI

-198 NLEESYLEGTLEI
+198 NLEESYFEGTLEI
-211 VKNVFK
+211 VKNEFRGK
-217 GNRSGNNQQG
+217 NSNFG

-235 SNTIANIHNNIIE
+235 TNTTANIHNN
-248 NFDKSHQ
+248 
-255 HDNGGKLINQCIGIR
+255 LIKDFREDDSGTLNYQSIGIR
-270 ISGNTKC
+270 ISGNAK
-277 AILNNLFRYIR
+277 ANIFNNTITHNYDIR
-288 DIHYGGTEIYS
+288 GNGTEIYS
-299 GIGIHILETADTK
+299 GIGIYVVQTAGTK
-312 IYGNLFYD
+312 IFGNILHD
-320 NGVSGGSD
+320 NGVAGGSD

-339 NVTIAYNAMTAWSGS
+339 NVTIAYNAMIAFSTS

-359 GAENHAMVNSKSA
+359 GAENHAMVNSKNA
-372 GDLSDKGH
+372 ADLVDKGH
-380 PDIPHQDK
+380 PDVTHQDR

-394 IGQSGGR
+394 IGPSGGR
-401 NYLTNGTTTNGP
+401 NYLTNGSTTNGP

-422 LAVPIGG
+422 LAIPIGG

>member
-1 MKSSILTLFLSLILG
+1 MKLPTLSIIPFLLF
-16 TTLAHGA
+16 TNTLAHGA
-23 VITVGSGESIQTA
+23 TISVGSGESIQTA
-36 VDGAAVGDEIVLT
+36 VDGAADGDEIVLT

-62 KGLTI
+62 KGLTV

-125 GLAKMVLQ
+125 GLAKIVLQ
-133 NAEIMNSLSASQ
+133 NVEIMNSLSATQ
-145 VTDCYIRRS
+145 LTDCYIRRS

-162 EGNQDANGNP
+162 EGKQDANGNP

-198 NLEESYLEGTLEI
+198 NLEESYLEGTLEV
-211 VKNVFK
+211 VKNVFN
-217 GNRSGNNQQG
+217 GQNNG

-235 SNTIANIHNNIIE
+235 TNTEANIHNNTIHWFRKDIHG
-248 NFDKSHQ
+248 NSSYQ
-255 HDNGGKLINQCIGIR
+255 SIGIR
-270 ISGNTKC
+270 ISGNAK
-277 AILNNLFRYIR
+277 ADIFNNFIGQNY
-288 DIHYGGTEIYS
+288 DNNTNGGVENFC
-299 GIGIHILETADTK
+299 GIGIFITNTARTRIFGNIFENNYVKRDVNGNTHIL
-312 IYGNLFYD
+312 
-320 NGVSGGSD
+320 
-328 TGAANIWAPAQ
+328 APAE
-339 NVTIAYNAMTAWSGS
+339 NVTVAYNGMASHSTAGFA
-354 GLVRG
+354 LVKG
-359 GAENHAMVNSKSA
+359 GAENHAIVNSSTA
-372 GDLSDKGH
+372 ANLVDKGH
-380 PDIPHQDK
+380 PDVTHQDK

-429 TVTIESTGATVK
+429 TVTIESTGATLK